1 MLHIRNYLT
10 PRELLGKEN
19 YNILCEEII
28 HNLKEV
34 IKDKDSDYLY
44 NSIKGIIKKWSKIK
58 ER

>member
-19 YNILCEEII
+19 YSILCEEII

-44 NSIKGIIKKWSKIK
+44 NSIKGIIKK
-58 ER
+58 